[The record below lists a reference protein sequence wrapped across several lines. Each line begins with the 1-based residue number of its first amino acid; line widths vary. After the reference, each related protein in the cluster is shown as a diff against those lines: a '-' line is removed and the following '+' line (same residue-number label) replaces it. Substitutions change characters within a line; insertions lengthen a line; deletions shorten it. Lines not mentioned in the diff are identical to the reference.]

1 LADYS
6 SLSEQLKAGKL
17 RPIAATSPIRI
28 EPLPDVRTVAELGY
42 KELEVDLWVGVFAP
56 ANKTPQ
62 ELVSRLASR
71 FAAAVQAPDVKM
83 KLAIQGPYS
92 AVACGEDFGAIL
104 RKAE

>member
-56 ANKTPQ
+56 AKTPQ

-83 KLAIQGPYS
+83 KLAIQGLYS
-92 AVACGEDFGAIL
+92 AVACGEDFRAIL

>member
-56 ANKTPQ
+56 AKTPQ